1 MGCPICS
8 GSLLSDNF
16 SVIERQGRR
25 VIIQGEIHAI
35 MSPDEAHVPPFSDFF
50 TVSLYPSKGKV
61 KYLKFR
67 TRDEI
72 ERWGFIPNRH
82 IRCEGCLH
90 KVDEKEIVFDVT
102 KVEFLGYESK

>member
-8 GSLLSDNF
+8 GSLLSDDF
-16 SVIERQGRR
+16 SVIEKQGRR
-25 VIIQGEIHAI
+25 VIIQGNVYAI
-35 MSPDEAHVPPFSDFF
+35 MNPDEKTRVPPFSDFF
-50 TVSLYPSKGKV
+50 TVSIYPRKKGSGV

-67 TRDEI
+67 TQDEL
-72 ERWGFIPNRH
+72 EEWGFIPNRK

-102 KVEFLGYESK
+102 KVEFL

>member
-16 SVIERQGRR
+16 SVIERQGRK
-25 VIIQGEIHAI
+25 VIIQGIIRAI
-35 MSPDEAHVPPFSDFF
+35 MSPDESHVPPFSDLF
-50 TVSLYPSKGKV
+50 TVTIYPSKGKV

-67 TRDEI
+67 TREEL
-72 ERWGFIPNRH
+72 ERWGFIPEKR

-90 KVDEKEIVFDVT
+90 KTDEKEIVFDVT
-102 KVEFLGYESK
+102 TVEFL

>member
-8 GSLLSDNF
+8 GSLLSNDF
-16 SVIERQGRR
+16 SVIEKQGRR
-25 VIIQGEIHAI
+25 VIIQGNVYAI
-35 MSPDEAHVPPFSDFF
+35 YMNHDKFDVSPFKNFF
-50 TVSLYPSKGKV
+50 TVSISPLKGNKGV
-61 KYLKFR
+61 KHLKFR

-90 KVDEKEIVFDVT
+90 KVDEKELVFDVT
-102 KVEFLGYESK
+102 KVEFL

>member
-35 MSPDEAHVPPFSDFF
+35 MSPDEVHVPPFSNFF